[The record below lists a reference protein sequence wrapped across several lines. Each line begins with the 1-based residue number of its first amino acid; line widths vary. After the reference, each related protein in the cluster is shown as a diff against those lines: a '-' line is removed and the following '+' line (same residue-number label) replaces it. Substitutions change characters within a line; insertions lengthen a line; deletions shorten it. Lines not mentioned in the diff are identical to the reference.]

1 MSTNI
6 LKMRNY
12 ATENGQ
18 LVDLVDAELL
28 GRRVGAETEID
39 LTGITTISPGYLKT
53 LLAGVAPTSFAGQIR
68 TDSPAVE
75 ALVAA
80 WRGGSDAVVLP
91 LTVTGGS
98 LAEPAVDELPTEGV
112 QYYTPERLIRRM
124 STALRGYIESST
136 PLSDPL
142 LVSSR
147 RRLLDEGENGHL
159 LSQEPYIET
168 TPRYELSDL
177 GYEQLGLPPA
187 VAGLFTRLSRQTRT
201 TSQPGEERP
210 ILFPTIYRHQAEA
223 YRQSISEGRDI
234 VVATGT
240 GSGKTECFLLPI
252 LASLYREATERPESF
267 RLPGVRALILYPMN
281 ALVNDQLA
289 RLRLLFGDQHLAT
302 EFKQVGIGRFPRF
315 GMYTG
320 RTPYPGPRRAEKDR
334 SRVAPLLK
342 YYLGL
347 NPEVRERLRQL
358 GRYPAKDLVAF
369 YNGGEAVQGI
379 YKSGAKAG
387 ATYTSHNWGRRLHTS
402 EDDRELLTRH
412 EMVNGTGT
420 EPGHSPDILVTNYSM
435 LEYMLMRPFE
445 RPIFAE
451 MREWLGQDGNR
462 LTLVIDEAHL
472 YRGAV
477 GAEVAFLIRRLQ
489 ARLGIHHRPEK
500 LQIVATSASLGA
512 GPGGGESIVNFVAD
526 LTGKAPGHF
535 VTITGR
541 RSVPQPAAKGSAAE
555 CRMLAGLDLRAI
567 NEAEGVVALRTALAP
582 VFEHYQVALPDGSED
597 ELLARLHDLLK
608 DRPFVN
614 QLIREASS
622 HAQSLPKLAVEV
634 FGEEEQAVEALAALL
649 TIGTL
654 ARTRSGENGLFPSRI
669 HAIFRG
675 LQGLYACLNPGCT
688 GRQAGAGEKAA
699 LGKLFTAPQINC
711 DECGSRVFEIA
722 SCKKCGTP
730 YLQAYAQLGSLQN
743 LRFLWGETEGD
754 LEMIQLLPVAPRFHE
769 RVEKIQVHLGTGLV
783 VAAGSEEEN
792 DKVRALYLWSEEN
805 GQRHPLFKRCAIC
818 QPPSAARAQIFDLRT
833 QGEGPFTALIET
845 QFAEQPPQKHDP
857 SLPNRGRKVLDF
869 SDGRQ
874 KAARLAPAIQHNHAR
889 DLFRQVMAIALGE
902 LRKIDR
908 HGLHFLYP
916 AVVWLCANRG
926 YNLFPTTDETRFAN
940 DLQLAKGK
948 GLDLVLQLAND
959 GVIQPTSDFGQA
971 LYEELTDRYYSI
983 PALALGTV
991 ELTPAFS
998 FIFGSFPAVGLA
1010 SDVQRILFNSWQR
1023 LQLEQRR
1030 FCSIGVELQKLGGE
1044 WERPEGIDPLHRSHL
1059 LPGKMEEYL
1068 QMLTG
1073 GEPSR
1078 VEPIVDWFRYVVCNS
1093 GLLSYIGDRYYLSP
1107 RHLSLDIG
1115 GNLRW
1120 LRCQSCAR
1128 ILPAAVAGVCP
1139 GCLGQVVEAEEDYLV
1154 ARTGYY
1160 KDQIVR
1166 ARDNVSLE
1174 PFGLT
1179 AAEHTAQLN
1188 GNPEDSAYN
1197 LLEQYELRFQ
1207 DIDPGGPGGPGGLRA
1222 AENTP
1227 IDILSCTTTMEVG
1240 IDIGTLSGVALR
1252 NVPPHVS
1259 NYQPRAGRAGR
1270 RGRSIASVVTYAH
1283 GTSHDAHFF
1292 ADPAAIISGTVRAP
1306 IVNIENQQILARH
1319 IAAYLIQRFFHD
1331 VVPADTSSNSYQL
1344 FESLGRVG
1352 EFLSQENACSL
1363 LEFLK
1368 WLDQHEAELREEL
1381 RQWAPDYCHASG
1393 RPITETAV
1401 TIERSIS
1408 HLKSLLEEIL
1418 PVEQYLNRSG
1428 LTDLEH
1434 EMLDVRLDERLLE
1447 SLIGKAVL
1455 PRYAFPTDTVN
1466 LWVIEQRSTNG
1477 SKRGFRYQPQ
1487 RDLALALS
1495 EYAPTRTLTIDGY
1508 RFASAAIFSPHEPL
1522 PTSAIE
1528 RRRAYY
1534 SCHNCSYVTLD
1545 APDGE
1550 LTNCPCC
1557 GSDNLDRSSFIRPS
1571 GFATDINE
1579 KPERDR
1585 GQTIN
1590 YAGQVERARLEMQ
1603 DPPDPW
1609 QFEDATRRIR
1619 TWAGPTQLAVVNK
1632 GLGKGFLVCPRCG
1645 RSEPAGGR
1653 RSQASKLVKN
1663 DRPVNHLHPLESG
1676 VRCAGVAVGPF
1687 HLGYQFPTDVLLIRL
1702 RADEPLRLGMAG
1714 NPRLL
1719 SHASRMALTS
1729 LIEAITLAAARDL
1742 QIDDSELAGWW
1753 TPIKGAPVNEAQLYL
1768 YDQLAGGAGYART
1781 VQASFETVLES
1792 TARLLLGCDCAQSCY
1807 KCIRHYGNNTIHALL
1822 DRRLA
1827 LDLLRHLRTGDVPTV
1842 TAADKQTALNRLT
1855 SYLDLFK
1862 VNYRKEY
1869 RISATPE
1876 LLDLKIPLIIDP
1888 RSGQGSNRNVE
1899 NSTLPEAVLIDVHHP
1914 LVDPQLIPSPIRE
1927 LGRRKGVPVIE
1938 LDAFDLLHNLPAA
1951 LGRLDMVQGL
1961 PLVPGG
1967 GL

>member
-1 MSTNI
+1 MTHKV

-12 ATENGQ
+12 ATDDGR
-18 LVDLVDAELL
+18 LVDLVDAEFFA
-28 GRRVGAETEID
+28 RRVGAETEID
-39 LTGITTISPGYLKT
+39 LTGITSITPEFLKT
-53 LLAGVAPTSFAGQIR
+53 FLSGVAPASFSGQIR
-68 TDSPAVE
+68 TDSPTVE
-75 ALVAA
+75 ALVVA
-80 WRGGSDAVVLP
+80 WRGGSSAIVP
-91 LTVTGGS
+91 SLTVSGGS
-98 LAEPAVDELPTEGV
+98 VVDPPVDERPREGA

-142 LVSSR
+142 LVSAR

-168 TPRYELSDL
+168 TPRYEMSDR

-187 VAGLFTRLSRQTRT
+187 VAGLFTRLSRQNRT
-201 TSQPGEERP
+201 ASQPGDERT

-252 LASLYREATERPESF
+252 LASLYREATERPDSF

-289 RLRLLFGDQHLAT
+289 RLRLLFGDEHLAA

-320 RTPYPGPRRAEKDR
+320 RTPYPGPRRAGKDQD
-334 SRVAPLLK
+334 RVAPLLR

-347 NPEVRERLRQL
+347 KPEVRDRLRQL
-358 GRYPAKDLVAF
+358 GRYPAKDLLAF
-369 YNGGEAVQGI
+369 YNGDEVVQKT
-379 YKSGAKAG
+379 YQSGAKAG
-387 ATYTSHNWGRRLHTS
+387 SSYTSHNWGRRLHTS
-402 EDDRELLTRH
+402 ENDRELLTRH

-451 MREWLGQDGNR
+451 MREWLARDGNR

-472 YRGAV
+472 YRGAA

-512 GPGGGESIVNFVAD
+512 GPGEDESIVNFVAD

-541 RSVPQPAAKGSAAE
+541 RSVPQPVAAGSAAE

-567 NEAEGVVALRTALAP
+567 NEAEGVVALRAVLAP
-582 VFEHYQVALPDGSED
+582 VFEHYRVAVPDGDEE
-597 ELLARLHDLLK
+597 ELLAGLYDLLK

-614 QLIREASS
+614 QLIGKASS
-622 HAQSLPKLAVEV
+622 QAQPLPKLAEEV
-634 FGEEEQAVEALAALL
+634 FGEEGQAVEALAALL

-654 ARTRSGENGLFPSRI
+654 ARSRSGENGLFPSRI

-688 GRQAGAGEKAA
+688 GRQAGAGERAA
-699 LGKLFTAPQINC
+699 LGKLFTTPQISC

-730 YLQAYAQLGSLQN
+730 YLQAYAQLGSLRD

-754 LEMIQLLPVAPRFHE
+754 LEMIQLLPVAPRYPE
-769 RVEKIQVHLGTGLV
+769 RVEKIRVHLQTGLV
-783 VAAGSEEEN
+783 VAGNSASQER
-792 DKVRALYLWSEEN
+792 VRDLYLWSDEK

-833 QGEGPFTALIET
+833 HGEGPFTALIET

-857 SLPNRGRKVLDF
+857 SLPNRGRKVLVF

-874 KAARLAPAIQHNHAR
+874 KAARLAPAIEHNHAR
-889 DLFRQVMAIALGE
+889 DLFRQVMAIALLE

-926 YNLFPTTDETRFAN
+926 YNLFPSAEETRFPN

-948 GLDLVLQLAND
+948 RLDEVLQLAND
-959 GVIQPTSDFGQA
+959 GVIQATSDFGQA

-998 FIFGSFPAVGLA
+998 FIFGSFPAFGLA
-1010 SDVQRILFNSWQR
+1010 SEVQRILFNSWQR

-1030 FCSIGVELQKLGGE
+1030 FCSIGVELQRLGGE
-1044 WERPEGIDPLHRSHL
+1044 WERPEGIDPYHRPHL

-1068 QMLTG
+1068 KMLTG
-1073 GEPSR
+1073 GEQSR
-1078 VEPIVDWFRYVVCNS
+1078 VEQVVDWFRYVVCNS

-1115 GNLRW
+1115 SDRHW

-1160 KDQIVR
+1160 QEQIVR
-1166 ARDNVSLE
+1166 ARDKSSLE

-1207 DIDPGGPGGPGGLRA
+1207 DIDPGGLRN

-1259 NYQPRAGRAGR
+1259 NYQQRAGRAGR
-1270 RGRSIASVVTYAH
+1270 RGRSVASVVTYAH

-1292 ADPAAIISGTVRAP
+1292 ANPSSIISGTVRAP

-1344 FESLGRVG
+1344 FESLGKVG
-1352 EFLSQENACSL
+1352 EFLNRENACSL
-1363 LEFLK
+1363 WEFLK
-1368 WLDQHEAELREEL
+1368 WIDQHDTELREEL
-1381 RQWAPDYCHASG
+1381 RQWAPDYCHAFG
-1393 RPITETAV
+1393 RPISETAV
-1401 TIERSIS
+1401 TIEVSIS
-1408 HLKSLLEEIL
+1408 RLKALLEEIL

-1428 LTDLEH
+1428 LTDLER
-1434 EMLDVRLDERLLE
+1434 EMIDVRIDERLLE
-1447 SLIGKAVL
+1447 ALIGKAVL

-1477 SKRGFRYQPQ
+1477 GSKRSFRYQPQ

-1508 RFASAAIFSPHEPL
+1508 RFESAAIFSPHEPL
-1522 PTSAIE
+1522 PSTAIE
-1528 RRRAYY
+1528 RKQAYH
-1534 SCHNCSYVTLD
+1534 SCRDCSYVNLD
-1545 APDGE
+1545 ATEGE
-1550 LTNCPCC
+1550 LANCPCC
-1557 GSDNLDRSSFIRPS
+1557 GSENLDRSSFIRPS

-1579 KPERDR
+1579 KTERDR

-1609 QFEDATRRIR
+1609 QFEDSTRRIR

-1632 GLGKGFLVCPRCG
+1632 GLGEGFLVCPRCG
-1645 RSEPAGGR
+1645 RSEPAGSR
-1653 RSQASKLVKN
+1653 RSRASKLVKN
-1663 DRPVNHLHPLESG
+1663 DRPINHLHPLESG

-1687 HLGYQFPTDVLLIRL
+1687 HLGFQFPTDVLLMRL
-1702 RADEPLRLGMAG
+1702 RADEPMRLGLAHQ
-1714 NPRLL
+1714 PRLL
-1719 SHASRMALTS
+1719 SQASRIALTS
-1729 LIEAITLAAARDL
+1729 LIESISLAAAREL
-1742 QIDDSELAGWW
+1742 QIDDSELGGWW
-1753 TPIKGAPVNEAQLYL
+1753 TPIKGAPVNEAQIYL

-1781 VQASFETVLES
+1781 VQSSFAAVLEL
-1792 TARLLLGCDCAQSCY
+1792 TEQLLRECDCAQSCY
-1807 KCIRHYGNNTIHALL
+1807 KCIRHYGNNSIHALL

-1842 TAADKQTALNRLT
+1842 SAADKQVALNRLT
-1855 SYLDLFK
+1855 SYLELFRIGSASKYRVRGPIDL
-1862 VNYRKEY
+1862 E
-1869 RISATPE
+1869 
-1876 LLDLKIPLIIDP
+1876 IPLVIDLLGDE
-1888 RSGQGSNRNVE
+1888 RSANRDWE
-1899 NSTLPEAVLIDVHHP
+1899 NSDLDGTILIDVHHP
-1914 LVDPQLIPSPIRE
+1914 LVDQQLVPSPIRDFGKRYG
-1927 LGRRKGVPVIE
+1927 LPVIE

-1951 LGRLDMVQGL
+1951 LGRLDRVRGL
-1961 PLVPGG
+1961 PIGPGTES
-1967 GL
+1967 